1 MAIEIRKP
9 TPEEEAQMK
18 SCPIWEKEP
27 SEFPW
32 HYDEQET
39 CLLIEGQ
46 VEVTAEDGQKVQF
59 GPGDYVVLPKGLSC
73 TWNVKQAVRKHYK
86 FG

>member
-1 MAIEIRKP
+1 MDIIVKKP
-9 TPEEEAQMK
+9 SPGEKEAME

-32 HYDEQET
+32 HYDQQET
-39 CLLIEGQ
+39 CLVIEGR
-46 VEVTAEDGQKVQF
+46 VTVVAGDDSVTFEA
-59 GPGDYVVLPKGLSC
+59 GDYVVFPQGLDC
-73 TWNVKQAVRKHYK
+73 VWKVETAIRKHYK

>member
-9 TPEEEAQMK
+9 TAAEEAQMK

-32 HYDEQET
+32 HYDQQET

-46 VEVTAEDGQKVQF
+46 VEVTTDDGQEVKF
-59 GPGDYVVLPKGLSC
+59 GAGDYVILPKGLNC

-86 FG
+86 FD

>member
-1 MAIEIRKP
+1 MDIIVKKP
-9 TPEEEAQMK
+9 TPEEKAAME

-32 HYDEQET
+32 HYDQQET
-39 CLLIEGQ
+39 CLVIEGR
-46 VEVTAEDGQKVQF
+46 VTVDAGDDSVTFEA
-59 GPGDYVVLPKGLSC
+59 GDYVVFPQGLDC
-73 TWNVKQAVRKHYK
+73 VWKVEQGIRKHYK